1 MQEFWLMFE
10 PFLEKSNLFFFEKSD
25 SHYPPENEAIH
36 FCVGSTLSDDLVE
49 EGGREIS
56 FSGVI
61 NLFLP
66 PSTPPNAH
74 THTYTHTHTRTHAL
88 TFPSGVS

>member
-1 MQEFWLMFE
+1 MFE

-49 EGGREIS
+49 EGETEIS

-66 PSTPPNAH
+66 PQ
-74 THTYTHTHTRTHAL
+74 THTHTHARTH
-88 TFPSGVS
+88 